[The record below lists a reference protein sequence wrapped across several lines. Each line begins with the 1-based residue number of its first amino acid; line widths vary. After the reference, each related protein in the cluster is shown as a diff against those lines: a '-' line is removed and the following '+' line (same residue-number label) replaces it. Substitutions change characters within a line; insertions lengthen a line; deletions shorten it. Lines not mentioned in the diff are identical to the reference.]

1 VYILLGN
8 YSSIVLTMSSTK
20 IVDYTITKPG
30 TGRKPP
36 TPSNKVTAEPL
47 TDAEIDSLL
56 ENLTSDE
63 IEKLLEDVDPD
74 DTHMPPS
81 ARCTY
86 NCNKAPTG
94 PFNKKKLLK
103 YIYDEAKKTP
113 DVRDHVPHVPGVIRG
128 KKWVPPQ
135 QETLADQEF
144 ELDIDLGDEIE
155 MALGDASTQDMMD
168 LAGIM
173 GLHSMINQDQY
184 HHAVGAKNY
193 GKDGDIDPDQGFDG
207 ITKATP
213 LKCYPAEPPNLTD
226 PVDVL
231 EKIKDGD
238 EDQKEV
244 NLNNVEVSE
253 KQFLEIFEALK
264 GNTVLNNLSLSNT
277 SLTDWAAANLCHTLE
292 NNEALESI
300 NLESNCIM
308 PQTLSKLFESLNATQ
323 SIKEFKAMNQAAQVL
338 GNRVEMAITK
348 SIENNKTLLKV
359 GLQFEYNDCQNRV
372 AVHLQK
378 NLDRIR
384 IKRIAA
390 KIAERENTGFYMYP
404 SVQPGANIPQ
414 QEEKEWTKAGTP
426 ESEYEYY
433 YSDEE

>member
-1 VYILLGN
+1 
-8 YSSIVLTMSSTK
+8 M
-20 IVDYTITKPG
+20 DYTIT
-30 TGRKPP
+30 
-36 TPSNKVTAEPL
+36 TPASTSVKKVNAEPL
-47 TDAEIDSLL
+47 SDAEIDSLL
-56 ENLTSDE
+56 ENLSSEE

-74 DTHMPPS
+74 DTHMPAS

-86 NCNKAPTG
+86 NCTKAPTG
-94 PFNKKKLLK
+94 PFNKKKLLN
-103 YIYDEAKKTP
+103 YIYEQAKKTP
-113 DVRDHVPHVPGVIRG
+113 DRVDYVPHVPGVVRG
-128 KKWVPPQ
+128 KKWIPPQ

-144 ELDIDLGDEIE
+144 ELDVDLGDEIE
-155 MALGDASTQDMMD
+155 VALGDASTQDMID

-184 HHAVGAKNY
+184 HHAVGAKNF
-193 GKDGDIDPDQGFDG
+193 GAEVDPELGWEG

-213 LKCYPAEPPNLTD
+213 LKVYPEETPNLTD
-226 PVDVL
+226 PDDVL
-231 EKIKDGD
+231 EKIRSGN

-253 KQFLEIFEALK
+253 KQFLQIFEALK
-264 GNTVLNNLSLSNT
+264 DNNVLTNLSLSNT
-277 SLTDWAAANLCHTLE
+277 SLTDWAASNLCHTLE
-292 NNEALESI
+292 NNEIIESI
-300 NLESNCIM
+300 NLESNCIT
-308 PQTLSKLFESLNATQ
+308 PQTLAKLFESLNVTQ
-323 SIKEFKAMNQAAQVL
+323 SITEFKAMNQAAQVL
-338 GNRVEMAITK
+338 GNRVEMAIAK

-359 GLQFEYNDCQNRV
+359 GLQFEFNDCQNRV

-390 KIAERENTGFYMYP
+390 KLAERENTGYFMYP
-404 SVQPGANIPQ
+404 SVQPGASIPDQ
-414 QEEKEWTKAGTP
+414 KKEWTKAGTP

>member
-1 VYILLGN
+1 
-8 YSSIVLTMSSTK
+8 MS
-20 IVDYTITKPG
+20 YTVTKPG
-30 TGRKPP
+30 SGGTSKKV
-36 TPSNKVTAEPL
+36 TTATTNKVNAEPL

-63 IEKLLEDVDPD
+63 IEKLLDDVDPD

-86 NCNKAPTG
+86 NCKKAPTG
-94 PFNKKKLLK
+94 PFNKKKLLG
-103 YIYDEAKKTP
+103 YIYDQAKKTP
-113 DVRDHVPHVPGVIRG
+113 DIKDHVPHVPGTTRG
-128 KKWVPPQ
+128 TKWVPPQ
-135 QETLADQEF
+135 QETLADHEF

-173 GLHSMINQDQY
+173 GLHSMINQEQY

-193 GKDGDIDPDQGFDG
+193 GDG
-207 ITKATP
+207 IDTEQGWDGVTKATP

-231 EKIKDGD
+231 EKIKCDD
-238 EDQKEV
+238 EEQKVV

-292 NNEALESI
+292 NNEAIESI

-308 PQTLSKLFESLNATQ
+308 PQTLSKLFESLNVTQ
-323 SIKEFKAMNQAAQVL
+323 SITEFKAMNQAAQVL

-359 GLQFEYNDCQNRV
+359 GMQFEFNDCQNRI

-390 KIAERENTGFYMYP
+390 KIAERENSGYFMYP
-404 SVQPGANIPQ
+404 SVPQ
-414 QEEKEWTKAGTP
+414 QETKEWTKAGTP

>member
-1 VYILLGN
+1 
-8 YSSIVLTMSSTK
+8 MSSTK
-20 IVDYTITKPG
+20 VVDYTITQPSSAKA
-30 TGRKPP
+30 PP
-36 TPSNKVTAEPL
+36 AKKVNAEPL

-74 DTHMPPS
+74 DTHMPAS

-86 NCNKAPTG
+86 NCTKAPTG
-94 PFNKKKLLK
+94 AFNKKKLLN
-103 YIYDEAKKTP
+103 YIYDQAKKTP
-113 DVRDHVPHVPGVIRG
+113 DVRDHVPHVPGTVRG

-184 HHAVGAKNY
+184 HHAVGAKNF
-193 GKDGDIDPDQGFDG
+193 GDDVDPELGWDGV
-207 ITKATP
+207 TKATP

-231 EKIKDGD
+231 DKIKSGD
-238 EDQKEV
+238 DEQKEV

-292 NNEALESI
+292 NNEAIETI

-359 GLQFEYNDCQNRV
+359 GLQFEFNDCQNRV

-390 KIAERENTGFYMYP
+390 KIAERENSGYFMYP
-404 SVQPGANIPQ
+404 SVQPGATIPQ
-414 QEEKEWTKAGTP
+414 QEKEWTKAGTP

>member
-1 VYILLGN
+1 
-8 YSSIVLTMSSTK
+8 MSTTK
-20 IVDYTITKPG
+20 IMDYTIT
-30 TGRKPP
+30 
-36 TPSNKVTAEPL
+36 TPASTSVKKVNAEPL

-56 ENLTSDE
+56 ENLSSEE

-74 DTHMPPS
+74 DTHMPAS

-86 NCNKAPTG
+86 NCTKAPTG
-94 PFNKKKLLK
+94 PFNKKKLLN
-103 YIYDEAKKTP
+103 YIYEQAKKTP
-113 DVRDHVPHVPGVIRG
+113 DRVDYVPHVPGVVRG
-128 KKWVPPQ
+128 KKWIPPQ

-144 ELDIDLGDEIE
+144 ELDVDLGDEIE
-155 MALGDASTQDMMD
+155 VALGDASTQDMID

-184 HHAVGAKNY
+184 HHAVGAKNF
-193 GKDGDIDPDQGFDG
+193 GAEVDPELGWEG

-213 LKCYPAEPPNLTD
+213 LKVYPEEAPNLTD
-226 PVDVL
+226 PDDVL
-231 EKIKDGD
+231 EKIRSGN

-253 KQFLEIFEALK
+253 KQFLQIFEALK
-264 GNTVLNNLSLSNT
+264 DNNVLTNLSLSNT
-277 SLTDWAAANLCHTLE
+277 SLTDWAASNLCHTLE
-292 NNEALESI
+292 NNEIIESI
-300 NLESNCIM
+300 NLESNCIT
-308 PQTLSKLFESLNATQ
+308 PQTLAKLFESLNVTQ
-323 SIKEFKAMNQAAQVL
+323 SITEFKAMNQAAQVL
-338 GNRVEMAITK
+338 GNRVEMAIAK

-359 GLQFEYNDCQNRV
+359 GLQFEFNDCQNRV

-390 KIAERENTGFYMYP
+390 KLAERENTGYFMYP
-404 SVQPGANIPQ
+404 SVQPGASIPDQ
-414 QEEKEWTKAGTP
+414 EKEWTKAGTP

>member
-1 VYILLGN
+1 
-8 YSSIVLTMSSTK
+8 MSTTK
-20 IVDYTITKPG
+20 RVK
-30 TGRKPP
+30 
-36 TPSNKVTAEPL
+36 AEPL
-47 TDAEIDSLL
+47 TDAEIDTLL

-86 NCNKAPTG
+86 SCQKAPTG
-94 PFNKKKLLK
+94 PFNKKKLLN
-103 YIYDEAKKTP
+103 YIYDQAKNTP
-113 DVRDHVPHVPGVIRG
+113 DKVDYVPHVPGTVLG
-128 KKWVPPQ
+128 TKWVPPQ

-144 ELDIDLGDEIE
+144 ELDFELGDEIE
-155 MALGDASTQDMMD
+155 MALGDASMSDMID

-173 GLHSMINQDQY
+173 GLHSMINQEQY
-184 HHAVGAKNY
+184 HHAVGAKTF
-193 GKDGDIDPDQGFDG
+193 GKEVDADLGWDG

-213 LKCYPAEPPNLTD
+213 LKCYAAEPPNLTD
-226 PVDVL
+226 PVEVL
-231 EKIKDGD
+231 EKIKSCD
-238 EDQKEV
+238 EEQKEV

-292 NNEALESI
+292 NNDAIETI

-308 PQTLSKLFESLNATQ
+308 PQTLSKLFESLNATE

-359 GLQFEYNDCQNRV
+359 GMQFEFNDCQNRV

-390 KIAERENTGFYMYP
+390 KLAERENSGYFMYP
-404 SVQPGANIPQ
+404 SVQPGGTIPQ
-414 QEEKEWTKAGTP
+414 QDKEWTKAGSP